1 MFGFQRTGDF
11 FWAAGDQMARGF
23 VLGATAGRTTLVA
36 EGLQHGDGHSHLLS
50 STYPSVISY
59 DPAYVYEIS
68 HIVKD
73 GLQRMYGSDDGR
85 DPNVLYYLTMYN
97 EPMVQPAEP
106 EDLDVDGL
114 LKGMYLLKKGP
125 DNGGP
130 KVQLM
135 ASGVGVPWALEAQEL
150 LDADWGVSA
159 DVWSVT
165 SWTELRRDGLAADD
179 ERLLDPEAEP
189 RIPYVTEKLLDA
201 DGPVVATSDF
211 MRAVPDQIR
220 QYVPN
225 HFTSLGTDGYAI
237 SDTRPAARRYYLVD
251 GPSMATQALI
261 SLADTGVIPIEKAAE
276 AAKKYQLDD
285 PRAGSTGSTEG
296 AGA

>member
-1 MFGFQRTGDF
+1 
-11 FWAAGDQMARGF
+11 
-23 VLGATAGRTTLVA
+23 
-36 EGLQHGDGHSHLLS
+36 
-50 STYPSVISY
+50 
-59 DPAYVYEIS
+59 S

-73 GLQRMYGSDDGR
+73 GLNRMYGPDDGR

-114 LKGMYLLKKGP
+114 LRGMYLLKKGP

-150 LDADWGVSA
+150 LEKDWG
-159 DVWSVT
+159 
-165 SWTELRRDGLAADD
+165 
-179 ERLLDPEAEP
+179 
-189 RIPYVTEKLLDA
+189 
-201 DGPVVATSDF
+201 
-211 MRAVPDQIR
+211 VPDQIR

-261 SLADTGVIPIEKAAE
+261 SLADTGVIPIDKAAE

-285 PRAGSTGSTEG
+285 PRAGASGSTEG